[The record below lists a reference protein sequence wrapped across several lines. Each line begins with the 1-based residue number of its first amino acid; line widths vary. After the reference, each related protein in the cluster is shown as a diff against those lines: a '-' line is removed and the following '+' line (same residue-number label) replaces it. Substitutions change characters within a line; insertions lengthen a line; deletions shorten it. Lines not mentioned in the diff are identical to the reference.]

1 MPPDRCGRLFFSQN
15 APELRKL
22 RFDPVFQLRLRS
34 ERPVDKCGV
43 DAVDGAGN
51 RPRMTLVLLCA
62 ALLFQSQK

>member
-34 ERPVDKCGV
+34 
-43 DAVDGAGN
+43 AVLTPSMAPAIA
-51 RPRMTLVLLCA
+51 RA
-62 ALLFQSQK
+62 